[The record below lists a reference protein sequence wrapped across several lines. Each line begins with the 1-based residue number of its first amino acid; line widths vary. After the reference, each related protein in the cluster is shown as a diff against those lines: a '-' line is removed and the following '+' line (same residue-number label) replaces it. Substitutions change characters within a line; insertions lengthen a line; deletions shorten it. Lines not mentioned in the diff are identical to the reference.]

1 METTQMSINK
11 LAAKQIVVC
20 SYSEILFSREKEQ
33 SSDACHNLGQAW
45 NILPVTKGHVLYDSF
60 IWKSRLGKSIEAES
74 RPVVTEGRGCEG
86 CV

>member
-1 METTQMSINK
+1 MNK
-11 LAAKQIVVC
+11 VKYVHTIK
-20 SYSEILFSREKEQ
+20 YYFPIKENEEQ